1 MTNNL
6 FVLNRFL
13 YLNNQMQINDF
24 KNRSDFTEIQTER
37 LETQKPLKDT
47 SKVKHPVDIN
57 VLKSRLREKE
67 NIILKKNIF
76 ILVSCLTLIII
87 AGISVTYL

>member
-1 MTNNL
+1 
-6 FVLNRFL
+6 
-13 YLNNQMQINDF
+13 MQTKDIEKNFDF
-24 KNRSDFTEIQTER
+24 SEIKTDK
-37 LETQKPLKDT
+37 LEIQKPLEDLN
-47 SKVKHPVDIN
+47 KVKIPVDIN

-76 ILVSCLTLIII
+76 ILVSCLTLIIV

>member
-1 MTNNL
+1 
-6 FVLNRFL
+6 
-13 YLNNQMQINDF
+13 MQF
-24 KNRSDFTEIQTER
+24 KNIESKSDFAEIK
-37 LETQKPLKDT
+37 KPLEDLD
-47 SKVKHPVDIN
+47 KVKHPVDIN

-76 ILVSCLTLIII
+76 ILVSCLTLIIV

>member
-1 MTNNL
+1 M
-6 FVLNRFL
+6 
-13 YLNNQMQINDF
+13 YLNTSMQTKGINSKPNF
-24 KNRSDFTEIQTER
+24 VEIQTDR
-37 LETQKPLKDT
+37 LETQNHLKD
-47 SKVKHPVDIN
+47 SNKVKHPVDIN

-76 ILVSCLTLIII
+76 ILVSCLTLIIV

>member
-1 MTNNL
+1 MQTKDINNKS
-6 FVLNRFL
+6 N
-13 YLNNQMQINDF
+13 
-24 KNRSDFTEIQTER
+24 FTEIKTDR
-37 LETQKPLKDT
+37 LEIQSHLEDLN
-47 SKVKHPVDIN
+47 KVKHPVDIN

-76 ILVSCLTLIII
+76 ILVSCLTLIIV

>member
-1 MTNNL
+1 M
-6 FVLNRFL
+6 
-13 YLNNQMQINDF
+13 YLNTFMQIKDAGN
-24 KNRSDFTEIQTER
+24 NSSFTEIQTDS
-37 LETQKPLKDT
+37 LETQNHLKDLN
-47 SKVKHPVDIN
+47 KVKHPVDIN

-76 ILVSCLTLIII
+76 ILVSCLTLIIV

>member
-1 MTNNL
+1 M
-6 FVLNRFL
+6 
-13 YLNNQMQINDF
+13 YLNNLMQNKDINN
-24 KNRSDFTEIQTER
+24 KSNFTEIQTDR
-37 LETQKPLKDT
+37 LETQSYLEDLN
-47 SKVKHPVDIN
+47 KVKHPVYIN

-76 ILVSCLTLIII
+76 ILVSCLTLIIV

>member
-1 MTNNL
+1 M
-6 FVLNRFL
+6 
-13 YLNNQMQINDF
+13 YLNTYMQTKDIGN
-24 KNRSDFTEIQTER
+24 KSSFTEIQTDR
-37 LETQKPLKDT
+37 LETQIHLKDLN
-47 SKVKHPVDIN
+47 KVKQPVDIN

-76 ILVSCLTLIII
+76 ILVSCLTLIIF

>member
-1 MTNNL
+1 M
-6 FVLNRFL
+6 
-13 YLNNQMQINDF
+13 YLNTLMQTKDIN
-24 KNRSDFTEIQTER
+24 NNSNFTEIQTDR
-37 LETQKPLKDT
+37 LEAQSHLEDLN
-47 SKVKHPVDIN
+47 KVKQPVDIN

-76 ILVSCLTLIII
+76 ILVSCLTLIIV

>member
-1 MTNNL
+1 
-6 FVLNRFL
+6 
-13 YLNNQMQINDF
+13 MQINDTDS
-24 KNRSDFTEIQTER
+24 RSDFNEIETDR
-37 LETQKPLKDT
+37 LETQKPLEDLN
-47 SKVKHPVDIN
+47 KVKHPVDIN

-76 ILVSCLTLIII
+76 ILVSCLTLIIV

>member
-1 MTNNL
+1 
-6 FVLNRFL
+6 
-13 YLNNQMQINDF
+13 MQTKDINS
-24 KNRSDFTEIQTER
+24 KSNFTEIQTDR
-37 LETQKPLKDT
+37 LETESHLENLN
-47 SKVKHPVDIN
+47 KVNQPVDIN

-76 ILVSCLTLIII
+76 ILVSCLTLIIV

>member
-1 MTNNL
+1 
-6 FVLNRFL
+6 
-13 YLNNQMQINDF
+13 MQSKEIENKSVF
-24 KNRSDFTEIQTER
+24 SEIQTDR
-37 LETQKPLKDT
+37 LETQTHPVDLN
-47 SKVKHPVDIN
+47 KVKHPVDIN

-76 ILVSCLTLIII
+76 ILVSCLTLIIV

>member
-1 MTNNL
+1 M
-6 FVLNRFL
+6 
-13 YLNNQMQINDF
+13 YLNVLMQTKDINS
-24 KNRSDFTEIQTER
+24 KPNFTEIQPDR
-37 LETQKPLKDT
+37 LETQKSLEDLK
-47 SKVKHPVDIN
+47 KVKQPVDIN

-76 ILVSCLTLIII
+76 ILVSCLTLIIV

>member
-1 MTNNL
+1 MQTKDAGNN
-6 FVLNRFL
+6 
-13 YLNNQMQINDF
+13 
-24 KNRSDFTEIQTER
+24 SSFTEIQTDS
-37 LETQKPLKDT
+37 LETQNHLKDLN
-47 SKVKHPVDIN
+47 KVKHPVDIN

-76 ILVSCLTLIII
+76 ILVSCLTLIIV